1 MSWASVAQ
9 SCLCPPSLTLV
20 PLPLAFPRDAP
31 QLQLVD
37 ATGALDESTLQP
49 DPGYL
54 CDPRAFSRVLS
65 GNGSSA
71 RFVVGRHSP
80 GPGVDDL
87 YRAEVP
93 LRADLVAG
101 SLCGLCVHCLDGA
114 ADVWAAR
121 MNGLDS
127 VPAEAGPHGNQ
138 HNCVYANGSGE
149 EEAARPAVLQRAG
162 ARRAGFPAGLL
173 RAAEVAGEAGNERR
187 ASGPLPFNPHR
198 PPTRTYSKAQELY

>member
-114 ADVWAAR
+114 ADVGR
-121 MNGLDS
+121 TFGDRLSHEQQRIYGLHS
-127 VPAEAGPHGNQ
+127 VPAE
-138 HNCVYANGSGE
+138 
-149 EEAARPAVLQRAG
+149 
-162 ARRAGFPAGLL
+162 
-173 RAAEVAGEAGNERR
+173 ERR
-187 ASGPLPFNPHR
+187 PGQPCFN
-198 PPTRTYSKAQELY
+198 ELARGVPDFQLGFCERRKW